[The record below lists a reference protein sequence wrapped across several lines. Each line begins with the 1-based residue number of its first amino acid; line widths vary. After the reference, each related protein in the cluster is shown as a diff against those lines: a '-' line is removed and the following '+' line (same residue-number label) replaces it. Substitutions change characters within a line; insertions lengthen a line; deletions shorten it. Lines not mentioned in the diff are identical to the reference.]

1 MKNLYIT
8 LFSILFISLSINA
21 QIVVFHPVKVPSEEI
36 EKFIEIETNYSKKTA
51 QDAVN
56 NGNLEGWAL
65 LRRFN
70 PDPDGYNFM
79 WVNIYKDIKTVVE
92 KGSWWGNSEKVL
104 GIKPSV
110 LYDYGKNITA
120 DRRYYYEMELQ
131 INGDDAPAFVIFN
144 FTTPSDVDAMI
155 NQTKKYVMP
164 HFSKNMNSSGMVG
177 WGLGKKI
184 TPQGEEFSS
193 VMTYDSYDSLEN
205 VMLHLAGKGIIE
217 GLPFDKLTPVDWTMR
232 PIMSVLSVTDPRE

>member
-1 MKNLYIT
+1 
-8 LFSILFISLSINA
+8 
-21 QIVVFHPVKVPSEEI
+21 
-36 EKFIEIETNYSKKTA
+36 
-51 QDAVN
+51 
-56 NGNLEGWAL
+56 
-65 LRRFN
+65 
-70 PDPDGYNFM
+70 M

-92 KGSWWGNSEKVL
+92 KGSWWSNSEKVL

-164 HFSKNMNSSGMVG
+164 PPIGF
-177 WGLGKKI
+177 LLFKI
-184 TPQGEEFSS
+184 
-193 VMTYDSYDSLEN
+193 
-205 VMLHLAGKGIIE
+205 
-217 GLPFDKLTPVDWTMR
+217 
-232 PIMSVLSVTDPRE
+232 